1 MGDSTHVEQVCPRPR
16 RRRWFLRL
24 VGAVAVGVVVATVT
38 GALLPKPW
46 PTVRTLLRIPLPTP
60 ILVRGGA
67 SLPDLPSHQRNQ
79 IALCKSRLVLGSALR
94 DPTVRNLPV
103 LAEQI
108 EPIAWLEREVQ
119 VDFSIAPEIMR
130 IAMTGMET
138 SDLVVLVNAIR
149 EAYKREVVDSQI
161 SARKQRQE
169 FLAELIQKYEDQ
181 LKAAR
186 ETQKNAADLLSVRT
200 GSGRELVVSFV
211 KQQLGMTEKELLSTQ
226 AELRKAEVELK
237 LLKVSLEKSDQLKVV
252 DQEDAIDERVRQK
265 VLPQQKERARLDRQ
279 TQIKYLET
287 RIATLKETEK
297 TLEPEIERLRRRVVE
312 LNKQG
317 FKFDVFQ
324 EDISHLKEMSM
335 RLKNEHEALKVELQ
349 APSQVSMTEEA
360 IVTQVKEPWR
370 PLVPV
375 LAGLGGFLFAFSCM
389 AVRVRVSLR

>member
-1 MGDSTHVEQVCPRPR
+1 
-16 RRRWFLRL
+16 
-24 VGAVAVGVVVATVT
+24 
-38 GALLPKPW
+38 
-46 PTVRTLLRIPLPTP
+46 
-60 ILVRGGA
+60 
-67 SLPDLPSHQRNQ
+67 
-79 IALCKSRLVLGSALR
+79 
-94 DPTVRNLPV
+94 
-103 LAEQI
+103 
-108 EPIAWLEREVQ
+108 
-119 VDFSIAPEIMR
+119 
-130 IAMTGMET
+130 
-138 SDLVVLVNAIR
+138 
-149 EAYKREVVDSQI
+149 VDSQI

-186 ETQKNAADLLSVRT
+186 ETQKNAADLLGVRS

-252 DQEDAIDERVRQK
+252 DQEDAIDERIRQK

-349 APSQVSMTEEA
+349 APSQVSMIEEA
-360 IVTQVKEPWR
+360 TVTQVKEPWR